1 MRMET
6 EIGINYCDKIQVI
19 MDNVKVKVSTT
30 LAAMELSGDQPSA
43 GEFKGWI
50 YSLVSTLMNG
60 MEGQASVASDMAIEI
75 GVMRETMK
83 VREAEVSGIKTMV
96 TEQESVVKEVVMAKD
111 KVEIKASAKEM
122 EDKLR
127 ISTTQFKVMDL
138 ELGKETE
145 DRKEIINL
153 GMAEIRRKIR
163 QDHVSQFDEL
173 VKDVEVAPLTRK
185 TFKATGKSYFSAPL
199 LFTVQDKAK
208 RWKLEDMLR
217 ANKIYPGYH
226 WPQEMINPIK
236 EYRRILREDGRVN
249 EDSTYIRI
257 RPVERDGRLRIRAD
271 TKDKVST
278 GRFVPKASWAVPPI
292 DPEIRRKARDFLTP
306 DWVGPS
312 RG

>member
-6 EIGINYCDKIQVI
+6 EIGIDYCDKIQVI
-19 MDNVKVKVSTT
+19 MDDVKVKVGTT

-83 VREAEVSGIKTMV
+83 VREAEVSGIKTLV

-111 KVEIKASAKEM
+111 RVEIKASAKEM

-163 QDHVSQFDEL
+163 QDHVNQFDEL
-173 VKDVEVAPLTRK
+173 VKDVDCGGSPSDKEDFQGNWQK
-185 TFKATGKSYFSAPL
+185 
-199 LFTVQDKAK
+199 LF
-208 RWKLEDMLR
+208 LC
-217 ANKIYPGYH
+217 P
-226 WPQEMINPIK
+226 
-236 EYRRILREDGRVN
+236 
-249 EDSTYIRI
+249 
-257 RPVERDGRLRIRAD
+257 
-271 TKDKVST
+271 
-278 GRFVPKASWAVPPI
+278 AS
-292 DPEIRRKARDFLTP
+292 LYCS
-306 DWVGPS
+306 G
-312 RG
+312 

>member
-1 MRMET
+1 
-6 EIGINYCDKIQVI
+6 
-19 MDNVKVKVSTT
+19 
-30 LAAMELSGDQPSA
+30 MELSGDQPSA

-83 VREAEVSGIKTMV
+83 VREAEVSGIKTLV

-127 ISTTQFKVMDL
+127 ISNTQFKVMDL

-163 QDHVSQFDEL
+163 QDHVNQFDEL

-185 TFKATGKSYFSAPL
+185 TFKATGKNYFSAPPFSL
-199 LFTVQDKAK
+199 LF
-208 RWKLEDMLR
+208 
-217 ANKIYPGYH
+217 
-226 WPQEMINPIK
+226 
-236 EYRRILREDGRVN
+236 
-249 EDSTYIRI
+249 RI
-257 RPVERDGRLRIRAD
+257 RPRGGSWRTCCEPTR
-271 TKDKVST
+271 ST
-278 GRFVPKASWAVPPI
+278 LGTTGP
-292 DPEIRRKARDFLTP
+292 RR
-306 DWVGPS
+306 
-312 RG
+312 